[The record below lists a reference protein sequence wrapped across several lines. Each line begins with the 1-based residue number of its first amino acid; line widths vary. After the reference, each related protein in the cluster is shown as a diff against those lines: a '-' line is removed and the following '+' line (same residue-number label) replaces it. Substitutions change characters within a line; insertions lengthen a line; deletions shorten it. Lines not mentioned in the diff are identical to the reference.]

1 MDSTH
6 PPTHT
11 RVHTHLHTHAHD
23 TQRWWLTL
31 RISSCKY
38 VAVSNNITI
47 QSNCAVCLRYTVI
60 CVCHLYPQHLSLRR
74 DKNKSEGR
82 EEKEEKCFCVMKT
95 PSLFLSLSLPR
106 SSSISL
112 CSASSRCQR
121 QSERRKGG
129 SAAWQAGRLLAGWF
143 GSLPT
148 LCFPACLKLD
158 LFPLLDFA
166 SVSNSF
172 SCLSIYLQLFTVE
185 YAATP
190 REQKK
195 KKQKHAKP

>member
-1 MDSTH
+1 
-6 PPTHT
+6 
-11 RVHTHLHTHAHD
+11 
-23 TQRWWLTL
+23 
-31 RISSCKY
+31 
-38 VAVSNNITI
+38 
-47 QSNCAVCLRYTVI
+47 
-60 CVCHLYPQHLSLRR
+60 
-74 DKNKSEGR
+74 
-82 EEKEEKCFCVMKT
+82 MKT

-185 YAATP
+185 YTATP

-195 KKQKHAKP
+195 KTETCQTLKFSDEKSSSFIKEGTKERLYPALSQPARRESHIGFSCF